1 MTSSRKPLDFGS
13 LDDFDTPKSG
23 GIEKEVF
30 APIDEK
36 KAVDRVSA
44 FPSRERLDDDQI
56 NIKGPTEVLHRFRAM
71 AKAERYKHSTFLE
84 ILMDAYDGKK

>member
-1 MTSSRKPLDFGS
+1 MTSSRKPLNFGS
-13 LDDFDTPKSG
+13 LDDFDPPKSG

-44 FPSRERLDDDQI
+44 FPSRERPDDRQI
-56 NIKGPTEVLHRFRAM
+56 NIKAPEEVLRRFRAM
-71 AKAERYKHSTFLE
+71 AKAERYTLGAFLE

>member
-30 APIDEK
+30 APIAEK

-44 FPSRERLDDDQI
+44 FPSRERLDDSQL
-56 NIKGPTEVLHRFRAM
+56 NIKAPEEVARRFRAM
-71 AKAERYKHSTFLE
+71 AKAERYTHGAFLE